1 MRTMGKMLGSTAAV
15 VLIAA
20 CTPPPPEAPPVSTD
34 PAPVAETF
42 PEVGEIAEVSWVE
55 EKMGA
60 PEGRVEAPGPSDFR
74 LTALVKLGLEAV
86 PKVLSSY
93 KCTQVGQ
100 LPDTPERL
108 KPLIP
113 AKVSWLSCDL
123 PTTTRSRTVYV
134 VPGSA
139 EAVLIAQTM

>member
-42 PEVGEIAEVSWVE
+42 PEVGEIAEASWVE
-55 EKMGA
+55 EKMGVS
-60 PEGRVEAPGPSDFR
+60 EGRVEAPGPSDFR
-74 LTALVKLGLEAV
+74 LTALVKLGPEAV

-93 KCTQVGQ
+93 KCSQVGQ
-100 LPDTPERL
+100 LPKTPEQL
-108 KPLIP
+108 KALIP
-113 AKVSWLSCDL
+113 AKVSWLSCEL
-123 PTTTRSRTVYV
+123 PMTGRTRTAYV
-134 VPGSA
+134 VPGS
-139 EAVLIAQTM
+139 EQAVLIAQTM

>member
-20 CTPPPPEAPPVSTD
+20 CAPPPPEVPPVLTD

-42 PEVGEIAEVSWVE
+42 PEVGEIAEVSWVD
-55 EKMGA
+55 EKMGG
-60 PEGRVEAPGPSDFR
+60 PDGRLEAPGPSDFR
-74 LTALVKLGLEAV
+74 LTALVKLGPEAV

-93 KCTQVGQ
+93 KCSQGE

-113 AKVSWLSCDL
+113 AKVSWLSCEL
-123 PTTTRSRTVYV
+123 PMTTRSRTVYV
-134 VPGSA
+134 VPGS
-139 EAVLIAQTM
+139 EQAVLIAQTM